1 MIQRKHKISA
11 TFIFFSFSL
20 LFLFFYSCKKD
31 DPNSNVKNW
40 GTVYA
45 PQDIKDLSY
54 FKPGTYWIY
63 KDSLSGQIDSVYV
76 TDIAEGMEEVT
87 ADMNKGYTGNF
98 EHFTIM
104 MKSSLDTFNY
114 FNYFHG
120 YYIIYGN
127 YYPVFRYKSSAAAG
141 IGKTILLT
149 RSFQA
154 GATFT
159 NDNTGQT
166 ICKGFFP
173 SVICGDSTYQN
184 VLKMKD
190 TKNIT
195 ENNDSTYY
203 YHVAS
208 KGIVKKQLLGQN
220 KNWVLVRYNIIQ

>member
-1 MIQRKHKISA
+1 MKLKKQ
-11 TFIFFSFSL
+11 FFSSFL
-20 LFLFFYSCKKD
+20 FFVPLIFLFLFFYSCKKD
-31 DPNSNVKNW
+31 EPTNIKNW

-54 FKPGTYWIY
+54 FKPGTFWIY

-76 TDIAEGMEEVT
+76 LAVDEGTQVVT
-87 ADMNKGYTGNF
+87 ADMKRGYTGNF
-98 EHFTIM
+98 EYYSIQ

-120 YYIIYGN
+120 FYIIYGN
-127 YYPVFRYKSSAAAG
+127 YYPVFRYKSTSTAG
-141 IGKTILLT
+141 IGKTIMLT

-154 GATFT
+154 GAAFT

-166 ICKGFFP
+166 ICKGYFP
-173 SVICGDSTYQN
+173 SEICGDSAYLN

-203 YHVAS
+203 SHVAN

-220 KNWVLVRYNIIQ
+220 KNWVLIRYNIVQ